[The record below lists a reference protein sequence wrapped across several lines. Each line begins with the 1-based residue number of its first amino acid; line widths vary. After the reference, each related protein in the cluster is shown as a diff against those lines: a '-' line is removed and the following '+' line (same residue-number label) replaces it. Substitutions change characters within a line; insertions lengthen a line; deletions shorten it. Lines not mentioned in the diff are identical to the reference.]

1 MRDPNRLD
9 EFYSELNNIHKRSFQ
24 DLRFIQFQINFM
36 SWLVTEKRTDGWH
49 YEEDKTLKLLKEYEC
64 IYGMR

>member
-9 EFYSELNNIHKRSFQ
+9 SFYEELKEIHKRSFP
-24 DLRFIQFQINFM
+24 DWRFTQFQLNFIN
-36 SWLVTEKRTDGWH
+36 WLAAEKRTDGWH
-49 YEEDKTLKLLKEYEC
+49 YEEDKTLKMLKEYEC